1 MRRTRNIYWMRR
13 TTTTRLDTVRKKLA
27 KNKTGTGMTVSRM
40 RANFGEVTI
49 SRPIEPLGDRDLI
62 LPDFKQ
68 NADFKFCVHDTEIH
82 ILLVGGLGCVINRL
96 IPGKLYIKK
105 KLSRLF
111 SRSKHANFRFKC
123 FLGAFFSS
131 QTVYY
136 TRNED
141 KAKRNQ
147 NFDVIYILNL
157 TVSRGTS
164 VTSTS

>member
-1 MRRTRNIYWMRR
+1 MRRTRNIYWVRR

-49 SRPIEPLGDRDLI
+49 SLPIEPLRDRDLI

-82 ILLVGGLGCVINRL
+82 ILLVPGLGCVIKRL

-105 KLSRLF
+105 KSRLF
-111 SRSKHANFRFKC
+111 SRSKQANLRFKC
-123 FLGAFFSS
+123 FFGEFFSS

-141 KAKRNQ
+141 KAKRNK
-147 NFDVIYILNL
+147 NFDVIYILNS

>member
-1 MRRTRNIYWMRR
+1 MRR
-13 TTTTRLDTVRKKLA
+13 TTTTRLDTVRKRLA
-27 KNKTGTGMTVSRM
+27 KSKTGTGITLRQSD
-40 RANFGEVTI
+40 ACKFWGSGNFSADWKAKRQGCNSPRLQKKCRLQILCIWHGNSYFTC
-49 SRPIEPLGDRDLI
+49 RWLGMCNIRI
-62 LPDFKQ
+62 
-68 NADFKFCVHDTEIH
+68 DTRKI
-82 ILLVGGLGCVINRL
+82 IN
-96 IPGKLYIKK
+96 KN

-141 KAKRNQ
+141 KAKRNK

-157 TVSRGTS
+157 TVSRGTC